1 MKGME
6 PEKPPNHERWIISYA
21 DFVTLLLATFVVM
34 YAVSTINSSKF
45 QEMAES
51 FSTAFMGRTT
61 TLNDS
66 GFGAA
71 NKGPFNFMPNP
82 VHLPVI
88 SREVMVKDA
97 PPALRQEQ
105 TVGDANHPN
114 DHGQF
119 LPRGGVDTQSQSDGQ
134 KTGAGSVE
142 DQVAQRVQ
150 NLDTTFEQL
159 NKSLAELIRKGQVN
173 VSLQS
178 LGVVIDINETL
189 LFNSGKADL
198 MPAALPVIDQIAKI
212 LADLRYQIQ
221 VNGFT
226 DNVPIHNAQFDS
238 NWDLSATRAISV
250 VKRFVAEGID
260 PTLLVGAG
268 FGEYHPV
275 QPNNT
280 AEGRSANRRVSIV
293 VVSPLQ
299 GDDPAR
305 SRLVGSGTEHG
316 EPAATQAGTTPAPA
330 APSPAPT
337 AGPAPVAPA
346 PAPATPA
353 TGKPAAAAPT
363 PAAPVTTAPSP
374 APTAPSAPVVPI
386 PATPAA
392 SKPAAGAAA
401 PASTAP
407 VAAKAPAVTAPPMP
421 LVPAP
426 ATPAAPPAH

>member
-1 MKGME
+1 
-6 PEKPPNHERWIISYA
+6 
-21 DFVTLLLATFVVM
+21 VTLLLATFVVM

-71 NKGPFNFMPNP
+71 DKGPFNFMPNP

-150 NLDTTFEQL
+150 NLDTAFEQL

-238 NWDLSATRAISV
+238 NWDLSATRSISV

-268 FGEYHPV
+268 FGEYHPI

-280 AEGRSANRRVSIV
+280 VEGRSANRRVSIV
-293 VVSPLQ
+293 VVSPLE

-305 SRLVGSGTEHG
+305 SRLVGSGAEHSG
-316 EPAATQAGTTPAPA
+316 PAPTSAGSPAAVAPPSAPAAAPAPVVSPPAASAAGKPTAVAPTPA
-330 APSPAPT
+330 APSAAVAPPPAPT
-337 AGPAPVAPA
+337 APPAPVVP
-346 PAPATPA
+346 PPATPA
-353 TGKPAAAAPT
+353 VGKPAAAA
-363 PAAPVTTAPSP
+363 AL
-374 APTAPSAPVVPI
+374 
-386 PATPAA
+386 
-392 SKPAAGAAA
+392 A
-401 PASTAP
+401 PASAAP
-407 VAAKAPAVTAPPMP
+407 VAAKVPAVTAPPMP

-426 ATPAAPPAH
+426 AVPAAAPAH